1 MELIFFTTSHN
12 MLSFTSKQTKK
23 PHIKVSQ
30 QCLYSIKVLS
40 ISHSFSSAKWAGREQ
55 LTQTD
60 QREGST
66 ACNIMLS
73 NKNCFCD
80 GGCFSKVAAAQ
91 TLAGHWSAGGIIE
104 GLCIS
109 WDWFSSPL
117 LIKIPLSWPMSFSCF
132 WSPNSF
138 PHPTDGEEWA
148 KWVGA

>member
-12 MLSFTSKQTKK
+12 MLSFTSKQTKNPTSK
-23 PHIKVSQ
+23 FLNSACTASRFYQFLIHSPQPSGLGGNSWPKLIKGKAPQHVTS
-30 QCLYSIKVLS
+30 CSAIKTV
-40 ISHSFSSAKWAGREQ
+40 
-55 LTQTD
+55 
-60 QREGST
+60 
-66 ACNIMLS
+66 
-73 NKNCFCD
+73 FCD

-91 TLAGHWSAGGIIE
+91 TLAGQWSAGGIIE